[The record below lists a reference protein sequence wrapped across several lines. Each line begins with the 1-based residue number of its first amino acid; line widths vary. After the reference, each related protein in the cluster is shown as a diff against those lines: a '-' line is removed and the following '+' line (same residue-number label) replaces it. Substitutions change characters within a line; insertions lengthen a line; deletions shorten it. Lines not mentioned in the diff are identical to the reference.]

1 MARQRRAQRPV
12 AFRFPADFPQRLVR
26 FKEAGGLTWRSLAR
40 LLGVSPYRLRR
51 WRQGTAPDSTRL
63 FLLLTVAEGMGLR
76 DGILMYADLDMPC
89 GDLNAYGDEAPG
101 ERKPQLGV

>member
-12 AFRFPADFPQRLVR
+12 AFRFPADFPQRLER

-51 WRQGTAPDSTRL
+51 WRRGTVPDSTRL

-76 DGILMYADLDMPC
+76 DEILMCADLDMPSGGLKAD
-89 GDLNAYGDEAPG
+89 GDVALSG
-101 ERKPQLGV
+101 RQPQMGL